1 MDCEKLQLHLERGLA
16 GPVAC
21 VGGSGNPC
29 EVQVR
34 KAVWIRLFKNSR
46 CRSDGD
52 INAVLKG
59 PGDGAVD
66 WIHLA

>member
-1 MDCEKLQLHLERGLA
+1 MRW
-16 GPVAC
+16 
-21 VGGSGNPC
+21 GNGNAC

-34 KAVWIRLFKNSR
+34 KAVEIQLSKNSR
-46 CRSDGD
+46 CQSDGD

-59 PGDGAVD
+59 PGYGAVD

>member
-1 MDCEKLQLHLERGLA
+1 MRW
-16 GPVAC
+16 
-21 VGGSGNPC
+21 GSGNAC
-29 EVQVR
+29 EVQVS
-34 KAVWIRLFKNSR
+34 KAVGIHLLKNSR

-66 WIHLA
+66 WIHLASNRIP